1 MTPQQWASML
11 RMAVKT
17 KGISWAELARET
29 PISSSCLMKMK
40 RGERII
46 SLEVAER
53 LAHALDMPALSLGV
67 IEMRTKTCVVCN
79 GTFVDRGKNHYA
91 RTCSDACL
99 STRRM
104 REARQVTH
112 ERLGR
117 QHLVMKRRIE
127 KYTLSVLA
135 FCRACE
141 PEGMCRT
148 PKCELRTVSPLPLK
162 KGLEK

>member
-1 MTPQQWASML
+1 MTTQQWAAML
-11 RMAVKT
+11 RMAVT
-17 KGISWAELARET
+17 KKGMTWAELARET
-29 PISSSCLMKMK
+29 PMSSSCMMKMK
-40 RGERII
+40 RGERLI

-53 LAHALDMPALSLGV
+53 LAHALDMPSLSLAV
-67 IEMRTKTCVVCN
+67 IEMRTKTCVVCHA
-79 GTFVDRGKNHYA
+79 TFVDRGKNHYA
-91 RTCSDACL
+91 RTCSEACL

-104 REARQVTH
+104 RERREMTH

-127 KYTLSVLA
+127 RYTLSVLA

-148 PKCELRTVSPLPLK
+148 PSCELRSVSPLPLK